1 MVKKLPKIISQE
13 EFEKLFKACG
23 KLPTKYKKQYQVAML
38 LGFEAGMRIS
48 EIVGLKKKDGSWGIF
63 PLTKDKIEPASIRI
77 IGGKGK
83 KDRIVPRPKR
93 FNENAKKMLP
103 LKFDRRSF
111 QYAMK
116 ALGKKILNKEIS
128 PHTFRHGFATH
139 LVNQGRPLHEVQ
151 MLVGHA
157 RLDTTGIYLH
167 ASPTKA
173 VEGARDVF

>member
-23 KLPTKYKKQYQVAML
+23 KLSTKYKKQYQVAML

-48 EIVGLKKKDGSWGIF
+48 EIVGLKDRIV
-63 PLTKDKIEPASIRI
+63 PLTKDKVEGSSIRI
-77 IGGKGK
+77 EGGKGK

-93 FNENAKKMLP
+93 FNEKARNMLP

-116 ALGKKILNKEIS
+116 ALGKKVLDKDIS
-128 PHTFRHGFATH
+128 PHTFRHGSATH

>member
-23 KLPTKYKKQYQVAML
+23 KLSTKYKKQYQVAML

-48 EIVGLKKKDGSWGIF
+48 EIVGLK
-63 PLTKDKIEPASIRI
+63 
-77 IGGKGK
+77 
-83 KDRIVPRPKR
+83 DRIVPRPKR
-93 FNENAKKMLP
+93 FNEKARNMLP

-116 ALGKKILNKEIS
+116 ALGKKVLDKDIS
-128 PHTFRHGFATH
+128 PHTFRHGSATH